1 MRGRREKSQRR
12 PMRKEEGRRRREPK
26 LLILKHAQQ
35 RPWPWALVTLLPL
48 FSWLGNGHISPSART
63 SETGEGTE
71 DRSTYWPFNT
81 HYVTKLTG
89 EVGGIRT
96 PRPQTEAPRQR
107 GNPFVCRWGLSPKPF
122 SSHSPRAFSASRRD
136 EKARPT
142 TFHITLGKSRCR
154 GEGVLVTSTPLEECE
169 VGVTSHSRERAP
181 AATPALPS
189 RLVMLNPRL

>member
-96 PRPQTEAPRQR
+96 PPPTDGGTKTER
-107 GNPFVCRWGLSPKPF
+107 
-122 SSHSPRAFSASRRD
+122 
-136 EKARPT
+136 
-142 TFHITLGKSRCR
+142 
-154 GEGVLVTSTPLEECE
+154 
-169 VGVTSHSRERAP
+169 
-181 AATPALPS
+181 
-189 RLVMLNPRL
+189 